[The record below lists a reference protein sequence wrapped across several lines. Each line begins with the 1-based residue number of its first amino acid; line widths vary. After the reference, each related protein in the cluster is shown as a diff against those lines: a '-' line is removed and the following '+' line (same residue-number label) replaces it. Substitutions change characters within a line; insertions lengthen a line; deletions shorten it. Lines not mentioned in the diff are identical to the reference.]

1 MRSRG
6 ARRRGGESRTT
17 YRRVVTD
24 EPPTT
29 TDAALRRRRFA
40 GAATQLG
47 TEVSINFGSSLAGL
61 VIPVVG
67 SFVVVAVRQLV
78 MAIAVLPFYRPKR
91 AELTWRRLR
100 PAVALGVVLAVMNV
114 SFYESVDR
122 LGLGVAATIEF
133 LGPLA
138 IALFTSRRVLD
149 VVCAVAAGLGV
160 VLLIGPW
167 AGGVADAGTSGAAA
181 DASSV
186 DPWGVALALTAAAAW
201 AGYILLTRRVATR
214 LPGLEGL
221 TVASLVSLAL
231 LVPLAIWTF
240 DPSAVD
246 ARVLLLLLGVGVL
259 SSALPYSLDTYILR
273 RITPRLYAIITSF
286 GPVIAAVFG
295 ALVLGES
302 FTIVEVIAI
311 AVVCGAAGLALATQ
325 RDRPVTDLEATA
337 KSIP

>member
-1 MRSRG
+1 M
-6 ARRRGGESRTT
+6 
-17 YRRVVTD
+17 
-24 EPPTT
+24 

-40 GAATQLG
+40 GASTQLG

-100 PAVALGVVLAVMNV
+100 PALALGVVLAVMNV
-114 SFYESVDR
+114 TFYESIDR
-122 LGLGVAATIEF
+122 LGLGIAATIEF
-133 LGPLA
+133 LGPLS
-138 IALFTSRRVLD
+138 IALFTSRRLLD
-149 VVCAVAAGLGV
+149 VGCAVAAGVGV
-160 VLLIGPW
+160 LMLVGPW
-167 AGGVADAGTSGAAA
+167 AGGGGEADAAAESASG
-181 DASSV
+181 V
-186 DPWGVALALTAAAAW
+186 DPIGVLLALTAAASW
-201 AGYILLTRRVATR
+201 AAYILLTRRVATR

-231 LVPLAIWTF
+231 LVPF
-240 DPSAVD
+240 AVATLD
-246 ARVLLLLLGVGVL
+246 VGALDWRVVGLLLGVGVL

-286 GPVIAAVFG
+286 GPVIAAIFG
-295 ALVLGES
+295 ALVLGER
-302 FTIVEVIAI
+302 FTVVEAVAIV
-311 AVVCGAAGLALATQ
+311 VVCGAAGLALATQ

-337 KSIP
+337 QAIP